1 MTRKP
6 TSTPEAAR
14 RLDAS
19 AHGKPSLASLARDE
33 RGAQLVE
40 YIILVGM
47 VAIVAMA
54 GFKTFG
60 FQVRAKIDQQGDT
73 VTVIPGQ

>member
-1 MTRKP
+1 MRLR
-6 TSTPEAAR
+6 TPPSSEAAPPP
-14 RLDAS
+14 
-19 AHGKPSLASLARDE
+19 KPSLAALARDE

-60 FQVRAKIDQQGDT
+60 FHVRAKIDQQGDT